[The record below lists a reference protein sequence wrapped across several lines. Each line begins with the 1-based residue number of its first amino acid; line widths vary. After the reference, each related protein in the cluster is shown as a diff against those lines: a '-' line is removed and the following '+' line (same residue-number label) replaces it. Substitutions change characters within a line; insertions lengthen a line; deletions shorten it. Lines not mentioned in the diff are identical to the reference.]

1 MPLAKDEPQDS
12 EIARRRAAV
21 MRIVDRLV
29 EDSKDLS
36 ARLQDPRSAYPTPG
50 YDKVNSLVG
59 VLTSLRPVIHHR
71 LYFSPTLQYL
81 YASQLARRAG
91 SDGASG
97 ENVEAVESQL
107 AEAQRQRESE
117 LSCRET
123 VLANLSDTLRQL
135 DAQGS
140 QAVRKCRREAR
151 AECDEVR
158 AQSESSL
165 EELRAGLAASREA
178 QRQQAS
184 RHCQEEALSRERRQG
199 LEADMQRVIR
209 RYDRTMSCLQ
219 TELDSLRDQHR
230 DLTAKLE
237 TETAH
242 LSVVEARYRAILE
255 EKQRQ
260 EEERLAAMQA
270 EFRREHAARTI
281 QRAWQHYK
289 MRKMLKKAQRK
300 RKKKPKDGK

>member
-140 QAVRKCRREAR
+140 QAVRKCR
-151 AECDEVR
+151 
-158 AQSESSL
+158 
-165 EELRAGLAASREA
+165 
-178 QRQQAS
+178 
-184 RHCQEEALSRERRQG
+184 QG